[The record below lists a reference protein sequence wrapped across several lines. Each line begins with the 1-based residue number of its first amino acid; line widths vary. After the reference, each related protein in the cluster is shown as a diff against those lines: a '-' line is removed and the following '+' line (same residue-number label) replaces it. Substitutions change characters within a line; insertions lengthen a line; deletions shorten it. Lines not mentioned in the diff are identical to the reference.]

1 MIVKALATPSGT
13 RRRMK
18 PLDTSF
24 ESSKQHCRTCTC
36 NRTILS
42 RREMLTRINFDSSSY
57 SLRPRKVLET
67 PRNSEVSEWQNNNPQ
82 EDYVKMSAKLVWMPK
97 STICYTVVWNCIVE
111 SFKDWN
117 FSFYRVPKAK
127 GLSAL
132 FEMALI
138 GRKKV
143 AMLKLMIASNSQWRG
158 NCKYMVSFYLPNH
171 QSQWPQLFTFFH
183 SLRTDLL
190 RLHFAHVFL

>member
-1 MIVKALATPSGT
+1 MVQSIKRSTVTDLGSWNNGNLCTFLIFFFSFDEENDFSTPMIVKALATPSGT

-82 EDYVKMSAKLVWMPK
+82 EDYVKMSAKLV
-97 STICYTVVWNCIVE
+97 
-111 SFKDWN
+111 
-117 FSFYRVPKAK
+117 
-127 GLSAL
+127 
-132 FEMALI
+132 
-138 GRKKV
+138 
-143 AMLKLMIASNSQWRG
+143 
-158 NCKYMVSFYLPNH
+158 
-171 QSQWPQLFTFFH
+171 
-183 SLRTDLL
+183 
-190 RLHFAHVFL
+190 